1 MKRIYGT
8 ILISFLATFFVALF
22 VYTAIKYKE
31 SNVNSF
37 WNKTN
42 ITIMNSSERELIK
55 DYQIRSDISEF
66 KYKVNITH
74 IDSIDVYSLRN
85 KIAKRNYVDQVWV
98 FTGVDGSINI
108 IVKQFNPVLLMQL
121 YTQKYMVDENAK
133 LKKKN
138 GIIYTLLPQITIES
152 NKFELKK
159 FFKNSLKKDIN
170 DTEIIK
176 IICIFANRVYDDVL
190 LKNLIV
196 QIY

>member
-74 IDSIDVYSLRN
+74 RSEER
-85 KIAKRNYVDQVWV
+85 
-98 FTGVDGSINI
+98 
-108 IVKQFNPVLLMQL
+108 
-121 YTQKYMVDENAK
+121 
-133 LKKKN
+133 
-138 GIIYTLLPQITIES
+138 
-152 NKFELKK
+152 
-159 FFKNSLKKDIN
+159 
-170 DTEIIK
+170 
-176 IICIFANRVYDDVL
+176 RVG
-190 LKNLIV
+190 KEC
-196 QIY
+196 